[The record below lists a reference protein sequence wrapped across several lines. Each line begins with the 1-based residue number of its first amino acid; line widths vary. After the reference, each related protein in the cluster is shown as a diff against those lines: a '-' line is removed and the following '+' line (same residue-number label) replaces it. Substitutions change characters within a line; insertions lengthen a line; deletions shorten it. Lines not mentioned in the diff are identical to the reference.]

1 MEAALAK
8 QRNCPFR
15 RLVQGGFLPGV
26 GFPAREKV
34 NAALVG
40 PEDLGAPVHAQVQ
53 STGAGGSCLELAV
66 HIADVCPGDD
76 CEIEAGL
83 AHCLDELTKPGA
95 VGLAV
100 GNRSSVPVEDDR
112 LEAPVELD
120 GKRRPLLALLPQRGD
135 AHWYLNASAG

>member
-1 MEAALAK
+1 MEAAVAK
-8 QRNCPFR
+8 QRHCPPR
-15 RLVQGGFLPGV
+15 GLVKSSVLARV

-34 NAALVG
+34 NAALIG
-40 PEDLGAPVHAQVQ
+40 SEDLGAPIHAQVQ

-76 CEIEAGL
+76 GEIEAGL
-83 AHCLDELTKPGA
+83 AHCLDEFTKPGA
-95 VGLAV
+95 VRLTV

-112 LEAPVELD
+112 LEAAIELSKK
-120 GKRRPLLALLPQRGD
+120 GAPFLASLPRRGD